1 MSFRV
6 LHCVHNFVKV
16 WCSGM
21 DVITFSELKFMSAA
35 HVCWTDNLFLSFLCT
50 SLILTAFSRVHYHPQ
65 SDLKIILIYQYQL
78 KMWHS
83 LNTVKDSLTYILS
96 IVRTSITSA
105 ALYPPIFLENIG
117 KYLKNSVKFSSS
129 SDDKGPYNSKHFPT
143 FCSSRLM
150 VLTSV
155 PVIS

>member
-35 HVCWTDNLFLSFLCT
+35 HVCWTDNLFLFFLGT

-96 IVRTSITSA
+96 IVI
-105 ALYPPIFLENIG
+105 YFKKNID
-117 KYLKNSVKFSSS
+117 N
-129 SDDKGPYNSKHFPT
+129 
-143 FCSSRLM
+143 FCSS
-150 VLTSV
+150 VSTN
-155 PVIS
+155 ISGEYRKIFEEFC